1 MRGDLEQFMK
11 WLDVY
16 HRIEAFMNADTLKNA
31 REARAHSALGI
42 GLTCTEPMLII
53 SAQLI
58 AAPVHRTHGITEILQ
73 AKPIAEVVVMM
84 AGGGISVHQHV
95 MISLVDSFEELE
107 RFLKLLNSIELD
119 VIGKSD

>member
-1 MRGDLEQFMK
+1 
-11 WLDVY
+11 
-16 HRIEAFMNADTLKNA
+16 
-31 REARAHSALGI
+31 
-42 GLTCTEPMLII
+42 
-53 SAQLI
+53 
-58 AAPVHRTHGITEILQ
+58 
-73 AKPIAEVVVMM
+73 MM

>member
-58 AAPVHRTHGITEILQ
+58 AAVRRLIRAVMLNTPAQQEDMLFRRDLFAVDGLQ
-73 AKPIAEVVVMM
+73 W
-84 AGGGISVHQHV
+84 IS
-95 MISLVDSFEELE
+95 
-107 RFLKLLNSIELD
+107 
-119 VIGKSD
+119 